1 MTRYDNR
8 HKNIRPQPPSKENHM
23 MPKILKGDVISWSKD
38 GYSWRRVDH
47 AGGDTPVNTQPTEG
61 WITRMP
67 ARPGV
72 YTPPWK
78 PQYYNECKT
87 LRQTSSLQPPKQR
100 ATFRPLT
107 FPNKLRIMY
116 LLFFLKFA
124 KVNLIKLEELT
135 LVLPPLACP
144 VVVVVTTACL
154 LLDINYEH
162 LVIAIYVDGA
172 LCFCSLHRSWE
183 VVSPRELFF
192 KTGANP

>member
-8 HKNIRPQPPSKENHM
+8 HKNIWPQPPSKENHM

-38 GYSWRRVDH
+38 GYSWRRADH
-47 AGGDTPVNTQPTEG
+47 AGGDTPVTTQPTEG

-78 PQYYNECKT
+78 PQYYNNCKT

-116 LLFFLKFA
+116 LLFFLICQSEFNKIGRT
-124 KVNLIKLEELT
+124 NLGAAASCLSCCRRHHRL
-135 LVLPPLACP
+135 LVAW
-144 VVVVVTTACL
+144 
-154 LLDINYEH
+154 Y
-162 LVIAIYVDGA
+162 
-172 LCFCSLHRSWE
+172 
-183 VVSPRELFF
+183 
-192 KTGANP
+192 

>member
-8 HKNIRPQPPSKENHM
+8 HKNIWPQPPSKENHM

-72 YTPPWK
+72 YTPHEK

-154 LLDINYEH
+154 LLDIN
-162 LVIAIYVDGA
+162 
-172 LCFCSLHRSWE
+172 
-183 VVSPRELFF
+183 
-192 KTGANP
+192 

>member
-116 LLFFLKFA
+116 LLFFL
-124 KVNLIKLEELT
+124 I
-135 LVLPPLACP
+135 CQ
-144 VVVVVTTACL
+144 
-154 LLDINYEH
+154 
-162 LVIAIYVDGA
+162 
-172 LCFCSLHRSWE
+172 S
-183 VVSPRELFF
+183 ELFN
-192 KTGANP
+192 KIGRTNLGAAASCLSCCRRRHHRLLVAWY